1 MWKLVPCGVW
11 HVLLHLIIV
20 IQDSCTSR
28 RHSFYSSQHHVHKM
42 QVRYVCGR
50 YQAKW
55 KCRGPF
61 QSIKNSL
68 QLTES
73 WDSCFQCSLALKTTK
88 GNELQKQM
96 LQIRDCA
103 VTFTNKRSCIIKH
116 ICFFIGPKYI
126 LLNLMF
132 TFFFLSLIL
141 LNVLMNWLWTYQSVK
156 VPHVVP
162 SNFDPWFI
170 CYLWRLELRSIGQFL
185 IVVQNSKWGWFDKW
199 IQNVANDMSY
209 Y

>member
-116 ICFFIGPKYI
+116 VCFFIGPKYI

-132 TFFFLSLIL
+132 TFFPKLNTAQCINELVMDLPECKGSSCRAQQFRPLVHL
-141 LNVLMNWLWTYQSVK
+141 LLVTAWAQIHWSV
-156 VPHVVP
+156 PY
-162 SNFDPWFI
+162 
-170 CYLWRLELRSIGQFL
+170 CCTEL
-185 IVVQNSKWGWFDKW
+185 
-199 IQNVANDMSY
+199 
-209 Y
+209 